1 MADGNLEIKN
11 SNVALLTYAL
21 AMNGFGIKINDM
33 AIIDGVIA
41 ITVSNIINGK
51 CSPEIIYRMDSIN
64 NLFIEKYKILVG
76 RGELK
81 PIEQMQ
87 HEEKMKLWTS
97 IPEEYR
103 SADNARARFMLD
115 ALS

>member
-1 MADGNLEIKN
+1 
-11 SNVALLTYAL
+11 
-21 AMNGFGIKINDM
+21 M

-41 ITVSNIINGK
+41 ITVSNIIKGK
-51 CSPEIIYRMDSIN
+51 CPAEIIYRMDSIN
-64 NLFIEKYKILVG
+64 SLFIEKYKILVG
-76 RGELK
+76 KGELK

-87 HEEKMKLWTS
+87 PEEKMKLWTS